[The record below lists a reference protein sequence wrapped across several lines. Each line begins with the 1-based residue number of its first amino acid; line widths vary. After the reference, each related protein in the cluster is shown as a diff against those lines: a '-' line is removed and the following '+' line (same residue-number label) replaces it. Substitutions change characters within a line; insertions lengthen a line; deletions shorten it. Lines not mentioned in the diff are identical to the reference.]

1 MRADDPF
8 HADESALQEFM
19 GVREQAQQ
27 RGAASIRPFMPE
39 QHQRFFE
46 SLPLAFVATLD
57 HLGHPQADALAGK
70 PGMLRAVTPTLLC
83 VHDTSRE
90 HMLRSLRAG
99 APMGLLGIDFT
110 NGRRNRANGVI
121 ERADGEGDGVELRV
135 TQSFGNC
142 PRHIHVRRPD
152 PVIAT
157 DTAALDPHT
166 LVDTSATF
174 FIASRSASLDPAR
187 GGGLDIS
194 HRGGAPGFVRWAD
207 GNTVVFDDVRGN
219 NFFNTLG
226 NILSDRR
233 VSLLFIDFDSGR
245 QLRVA
250 GDAAIVAPSASR
262 PVQVRVR
269 VRHTSLISEMPELR
283 WPLVAPASPCSSCAA
298 GEASPE
304 ALLPVPHPSTKEP
317 K

>member
-1 MRADDPF
+1 MRTDDPF

-19 GVREQAQQ
+19 GVREEARQ

-46 SLPLAFVATLD
+46 SLPLAFIATLD
-57 HLGHPQADALAGK
+57 HLGHPQADALAGS
-70 PGMLRAVTPTLLC
+70 PGMLRAVTPTLLA
-83 VHDTSRE
+83 VNDTSRE
-90 HMLRSLRAG
+90 HTLRLLRTG

-121 ERADGEGDGVELRV
+121 QRHDGDNDGIELRV

-152 PVIAT
+152 PVLAVAT
-157 DTAALDPHT
+157 TALDPHS
-166 LVDTSATF
+166 LVETAATF
-174 FIASRSASLDPAR
+174 FIASRSAELDPAR
-187 GGGLDIS
+187 GGGVDIS

-207 GNTVVFDDVRGN
+207 GDTVIFDDVRGN

-233 VSLLFIDFDSGR
+233 VSLLFIDFDNGR
-245 QLRVA
+245 QLRIA
-250 GDAAIVAPSASR
+250 GDATLAAPSASR

-269 VRHTSLISEMPELR
+269 VRHTTLISEMPELR

-304 ALLPVPHPSTKEP
+304 ALLPVPHLSTKES

>member
-8 HADESALQEFM
+8 HADERAMQEFM
-19 GVREQAQQ
+19 GVREEARQ
-27 RGAASIRPFMPE
+27 RGAVSIRSYMPE

-57 HLGHPQADALAGK
+57 QLGHPQADAIARGTGL
-70 PGMLRAVTPTLLC
+70 LRAATPKLLAI
-83 VHDTSRE
+83 HDVPRE
-90 HMLRSLRAG
+90 HALQSQQPG
-99 APMGLLGIDFT
+99 ALMGLLGIDFT

-121 ERADGEGDGVELRV
+121 ERNDGGDIEMRV
-135 TQSFGNC
+135 THSFGNC

-152 PVIAT
+152 PAGAT
-157 DTAALDPHT
+157 PTMAFDPRALVETA
-166 LVDTSATF
+166 ATF
-174 FIASRSASLDPAR
+174 FIASRSADLDPAC
-187 GGGLDIS
+187 GGGVDIS
-194 HRGGAPGFVRWAD
+194 HRGGSPGFVHWAD
-207 GNTVVFDDVRGN
+207 DTVIFDDVRGN

-233 VSLLFIDFDSGR
+233 VSLLFVDFDSGR

-250 GDAAIVAPSASR
+250 GEASLAAPSASK

-269 VRHTSLISEMPELR
+269 VRNIVLIPEMPELR

-298 GEASPE
+298 GESSPE
-304 ALLPVPHPSTKEP
+304 APPPVPRPSTKES

>member
-1 MRADDPF
+1 MRTEDPF
-8 HADESALQEFM
+8 HADERALQEFM
-19 GVREQAQQ
+19 GVREQARQ
-27 RGAASIRPFMPE
+27 RGAALIRPFMPE

-57 HLGHPQADALAGK
+57 QLGHPQADALVG
-70 PGMLRAVTPTLLC
+70 GIGLLRAATPTLLA
-83 VHDTSRE
+83 VHDVPRE
-90 HMLRSLRAG
+90 HALRSLRPG
-99 APMGLLGIDFT
+99 EPMGLLGIDFT

-121 ERADGEGDGVELRV
+121 ERNDDGGLEMRV
-135 TQSFGNC
+135 THSFGNC

-152 PVIAT
+152 PIVAT
-157 DTAALDPHT
+157 VATAFDPRAL
-166 LVDTSATF
+166 VEAAATF
-174 FIASRSASLDPAR
+174 FIASRSAELDPA
-187 GGGLDIS
+187 GGGGVDIS
-194 HRGGAPGFVRWAD
+194 HRGGAPGFAHWAD
-207 GNTVVFDDVRGN
+207 DDTVIFDDVRGN

-226 NILSDRR
+226 NILSDCR

-250 GDAAIVAPSASR
+250 GEASLAAPSASK

-269 VRHTSLISEMPELR
+269 VQHTTLISEMPELR

-298 GEASPE
+298 GESSPE
-304 ALLPVPHPSTKEP
+304 ALPPVPRPSTKES